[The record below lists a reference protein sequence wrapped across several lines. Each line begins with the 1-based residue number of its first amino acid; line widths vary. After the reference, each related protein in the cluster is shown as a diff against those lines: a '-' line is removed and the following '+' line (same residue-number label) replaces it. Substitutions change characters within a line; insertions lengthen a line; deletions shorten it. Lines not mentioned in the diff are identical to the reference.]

1 MLVYDQN
8 VPRNFRRIAIVAEI
22 LLSGDSEIRG
32 AIEGIAQTNTILKH
46 LLNKLEIHM
55 TLTKHKAREQ
65 KLLREATV
73 IGDPKRKYE
82 CHLLEHWEG
91 EESEHCK
98 C

>member
-1 MLVYDQN
+1 
-8 VPRNFRRIAIVAEI
+8 
-22 LLSGDSEIRG
+22 
-32 AIEGIAQTNTILKH
+32 
-46 LLNKLEIHM
+46 M

-82 CHLLEHWEG
+82 CQLLEHWEG